1 MLAPVRTAV
10 LSGAGRYA
18 DHALALDFRGGIYR
32 SGGVVATD
40 PARLPGYSFAQA
52 GEEWDADANGIWRR
66 FAADVPRIVPG
77 IGYWARGAITNLAP
91 WSLTTANWG
100 ATARAARVSGQASP
114 VGAGDACLVTC
125 DGIMGQH
132 YDYSANAAFTS
143 GVTYTSARLVKPV
156 GATTRVQLFFPSVSG
171 VFSNDAYAN
180 FLLVGAGAVTAT
192 GAAASGAFIRA
203 LANGWYLVGVSA
215 TASATVSGVP
225 ANGLAAI
232 DSGTAARVPSVAS
245 ADAWLT
251 TAAAIHAGVLV
262 PPIIAT
268 GAASAS
274 VAGADMR
281 MSRPIP
287 DGADWTI
294 YAVVNLQSARGDN
307 EVALTISDGSW
318 NNYLFLG
325 RNSGGL
331 PNGGATSG
339 GANQNIPSLNSA
351 TLQNGAGRM
360 VVAMRRRAGA
370 YALAARDSGGAVQ
383 IGAEAAGAMPT
394 GLNRIEIGNRFG
406 NMPVNSPVERVGW
419 MPRALSD
426 TELLNFMGAL

>member
-32 SGGVVATD
+32 SGGIVTAD

-66 FAADVPRIVPG
+66 FAANVPRIVPG

-91 WSLTTANWG
+91 WSLATANWG

-125 DGIMGQH
+125 DGTMGQH

-156 GATTRVQLFFPSVSG
+156 GATTRVQLFFSSVSG

-203 LANGWYLVGVSA
+203 LADGWYLVGVSA
-215 TASATVSGVP
+215 AASATVSGVP

-232 DSGTAARVPSVAS
+232 DGGTAARVPSVAS

-251 TAAAIHAGVLV
+251 TGAAIHAATLV
-262 PPIIAT
+262 PPVIAT

-281 MSRPIP
+281 LSQPIP
-287 DGADWTI
+287 DGADWTL
-294 YAVVNLQSARGDN
+294 YAVADLRRAAGSVETLATVSNGSGTNSIQINRAASGALQAPVNATGGSNIAPQSGVTAAAAGR
-307 EVALTISDGSW
+307 VAIAVRHAAGQWTAAAKS
-318 NNYLFLG
+318 
-325 RNSGGL
+325 
-331 PNGGATSG
+331 GATVG
-339 GANQNIPSLNSA
+339 
-351 TLQNGAGRM
+351 
-360 VVAMRRRAGA
+360 
-370 YALAARDSGGAVQ
+370 
-383 IGAEAAGAMPT
+383 IGAPVADALPT
-394 GLNRIEIGNRFG
+394 GLNRIDIGNRLGSNFAD
-406 NMPVNSPVERVGW
+406 SPVERVGW

-426 TELLNFMGAL
+426 TELLNFLGAL